1 MGVKNSSDDFVDAID
16 AMEDE
21 VQSLEVVTSM
31 NVLEMRSNDDNN
43 QPCVVKRKSWTLPT
57 VLAYL

>member
-43 QPCVVKRKSWTLPT
+43 QPCVVKRKS
-57 VLAYL
+57 